1 MAMTRMFVVKRKPLI
16 TSPYLN
22 KPTIEFKPLDLGS
35 SRVKWGW
42 SRIEDRVAWVKGKT
56 VEQVG
61 D

>member
-42 SRIEDRVAWVKGKT
+42 SRIEDG
-56 VEQVG
+56 G
-61 D
+61 GLG